1 MHNVLYWYNF
11 IHHIIWYFIPRYNL
25 CSHDVA
31 IWYTLAHVF
40 TRKKS
45 YPSPDWSSWAE
56 SSYSG
61 VMKCTVIA
69 VFVIHRKLNFLFRRS
84 LAEQT
89 LCVKR
94 ESPLVMWSRAC
105 VFVGDRK
112 NRIKLLYSI
121 WCSKFR
127 QVLKQFN
134 SFVSILLKIF
144 QVASLFQSF
153 LDTESCI
160 N

>member
-1 MHNVLYWYNF
+1 
-11 IHHIIWYFIPRYNL
+11 
-25 CSHDVA
+25 
-31 IWYTLAHVF
+31 
-40 TRKKS
+40 
-45 YPSPDWSSWAE
+45 
-56 SSYSG
+56 
-61 VMKCTVIA
+61 
-69 VFVIHRKLNFLFRRS
+69 
-84 LAEQT
+84 
-89 LCVKR
+89 
-94 ESPLVMWSRAC
+94 MWSRAC

-112 NRIKLLYSI
+112 NRTKLLYSI

-144 QVASLFQSF
+144 QVANLFESF

>member
-1 MHNVLYWYNF
+1 MH
-11 IHHIIWYFIPRYNL
+11 I
-25 CSHDVA
+25 
-31 IWYTLAHVF
+31 
-40 TRKKS
+40 
-45 YPSPDWSSWAE
+45 
-56 SSYSG
+56 
-61 VMKCTVIA
+61 IA
-69 VFVIHRKLNFLFRRS
+69 VFVIYRKLNFLFRRS

-89 LCVKR
+89 YCFKR

-105 VFVGDRK
+105 VFVGDRE

-144 QVASLFQSF
+144 RVAS
-153 LDTESCI
+153 SCI